1 MRFSILGE
9 TLARRDDGTGIPLG
23 GPARRALLTLLL
35 VRPREVVAAERLA
48 DELAPD
54 GAVSAHALQSQVS
67 RLRAALGP
75 AVIERAGAGYRA
87 AVDPEDVDAGRFER
101 LAREGRAALAAED
114 PVRAVKLL
122 RGALELWR
130 GPALA
135 DLAHLTHLTEGD
147 TARTVSARLEELRLG
162 AVEDRIEAELRLGGH
177 REAVAELREL
187 TARHP
192 LRERLAAL
200 LIRALSAEGGQAQAL
215 AAYEETRGRLADE
228 LGSDPSAELVALH
241 RELLDFDPSP
251 AQARPPAQLTSFVG
265 RSDEVAEVA
274 GLLRAARLVTL
285 VGPGGVGKTRL
296 SVEAAGA
303 AADDVCFVELAP
315 LREGAGLPA
324 AVLAAL
330 GLRENGLRLDGGG
343 QGPLER
349 LATALADRTLLLVLD
364 NCEHLVEEAAALAG
378 RLLARCPRLRI
389 LATSREPLA
398 VTGEHLWQVRPLD
411 EAAAVRL
418 FTERASA
425 VRRGFTAAPEP
436 VERICAALDRLP
448 LAIELAAARLR
459 TMDVEDLAQRL
470 DDRLGM
476 AAARGNRGAAER
488 HRTLRAVVAWSW
500 DLLSAPEQRAAR
512 RFTVFPAGATAR
524 AALEVCGAGGAGPEP
539 EVLESLVDKSLL
551 ELAGG
556 GRLRMLETVRAY
568 GAERLR
574 EAGEASATGAAHA
587 RYVLELAR
595 TAEPR
600 LRGPGQPEW
609 LERLAAGHGD
619 LEAALAWAAGE
630 GRWETALE
638 LLAAASGY
646 LWIRG
651 VSGSVAAR
659 AAAVLDAVGDAPPA
673 GLGEEFAACVLLA
686 AAGPGGLAPWRRH
699 RTRAGHLLATAW
711 SREGAG
717 GHGAVGGHP
726 ADAGTADA
734 GTSRH
739 GTADAAP
746 GASGPYATTDASTGT
761 SRTGSGGT
769 TDGGAGG
776 TGGTAGA
783 GTTEGSTT
791 AGGTASAGT
800 RRTGAAGTA
809 GTSGAGTSQGRPTD
823 GGTASTGSAAT
834 NSPGG
839 TGATGTRCLGAGG
852 TARGSTG
859 NAGSAAGTTDGGT
872 ARGNAGNAGGTAGT
886 TGGSTTD
893 GSAGSTDGT
902 TGAGSMG
909 SAGGTTQASTT
920 DGGTARGSAGNAG
933 GTAGTTE
940 GGTTDGSADSTTGA
954 GSAGGTTQG
963 STTDGGAGSAGG
975 AGGAGRGR
983 YPVVLLVWMLRN
995 AVEADPLDAF
1005 ALVSAQ
1011 RGHPEPWVR
1020 AVAAYVSGFGP
1031 LGAGDP
1037 AAAERAFAEAAEG
1050 FRAAGDGWGTALV
1063 LDALAGMAG
1072 ARGDRAGAVALTDEA
1087 LALTERLGALE
1098 DSADL
1103 LVNRA
1108 DQLVAGDPA
1117 AAAADYARAA
1127 ALARRAGGS
1136 AALAAALRGL
1146 GDLALR
1152 DGDPARAGRLYTE
1165 ALERIDPHWVKSA
1178 GSRVRALAGLGRV
1191 AESSGDHPAARARY
1205 AEAAASAASVV
1216 GGTSPEALRLL
1227 GLPEEVVAVL
1237 TAHAP

>member
-9 TLARRDDGTGIPLG
+9 TLARHDDGTEVPLG

-54 GAVSAHALQSQVS
+54 GTMSAHALQSQVS
-67 RLRAALGP
+67 RLRATLGP

-101 LAREGRAALAAED
+101 LAREGRAALAADD
-114 PVRAVKLL
+114 PVRAVELL

-135 DLAHLTHLTEGD
+135 DLAHLTEGD
-147 TARTVSARLEELRLG
+147 TARAATVRLEELRLG
-162 AVEDRIEAELRLGGH
+162 ALEDRIEAELRLGGH
-177 REAVAELREL
+177 RDAVAELREL
-187 TARHP
+187 TGRHP

-200 LIRALSAEGGQAQAL
+200 LIRALAAEGGQAEAL

-241 RELLDFDPSP
+241 RELLEFDPSP
-251 AQARPPAQLTSFVG
+251 AQVRPPAQLTSFVG

-274 GLLRAARLVTL
+274 GMLRVARLVTL

-303 AADDVCFVELAP
+303 AADDVCFVELAS
-315 LREGAGLPA
+315 LREGAGLPG

-330 GLRENGLRLDGGG
+330 GLRENGLQLGGGG

-349 LATALADRTLLLVLD
+349 LATALADRVLLLVLD
-364 NCEHLVEEAAALAG
+364 NCEHLAEEAAALAG
-378 RLLARCPRLRI
+378 RLLAVCPRLRI
-389 LATSREPLA
+389 LATSREPLS
-398 VTGEHLWQVRPLD
+398 VIGEHLWQVRPLD
-411 EAAAVRL
+411 DAAAVRL

-425 VRRGFTAAPEP
+425 VRRGFTAAPGPGAGRAPGP
-436 VERICAALDRLP
+436 VERICAALDNLP

-470 DDRLGM
+470 DDRLGL
-476 AAARGNRGAAER
+476 AAARANRGADER

-500 DLLSAPEQRAAR
+500 DLLSAQEQRAAR

-524 AALEVCGAGGAGPEP
+524 AALEVCRAGGAGGPGPGAPEAEVLEA

-551 ELAGG
+551 ELTG
-556 GRLRMLETVRAY
+556 GRLRMLETIRAY
-568 GAERLR
+568 GAERLV
-574 EAGEASATGAAHA
+574 EAGEAASTGGAHA

-595 TAEPR
+595 AAEPH
-600 LRGPGQPEW
+600 LRGAAQLEW
-609 LERLAAGHGD
+609 LERMASGHGD
-619 LEAALAWAAGE
+619 LQAALGWAVGE

-638 LLAAASGY
+638 LLAAASAY

-651 VSGSVAAR
+651 VSGSVAAL

-673 GLGEEFAACVLLA
+673 GLGEEFVACVLLA
-686 AAGPGGLAPWRRH
+686 AAGPGGLAAWRRH
-699 RTRAGHLLATAW
+699 RERAGRLLAAAW
-711 SREGAG
+711 AQDG
-717 GHGAVGGHP
+717 
-726 ADAGTADA
+726 
-734 GTSRH
+734 
-739 GTADAAP
+739 
-746 GASGPYATTDASTGT
+746 
-761 SRTGSGGT
+761 
-769 TDGGAGG
+769 TDGTGG
-776 TGGTAGA
+776 TGGTG
-783 GTTEGSTT
+783 
-791 AGGTASAGT
+791 
-800 RRTGAAGTA
+800 
-809 GTSGAGTSQGRPTD
+809 
-823 GGTASTGSAAT
+823 
-834 NSPGG
+834 
-839 TGATGTRCLGAGG
+839 
-852 TARGSTG
+852 
-859 NAGSAAGTTDGGT
+859 
-872 ARGNAGNAGGTAGT
+872 
-886 TGGSTTD
+886 
-893 GSAGSTDGT
+893 
-902 TGAGSMG
+902 
-909 SAGGTTQASTT
+909 
-920 DGGTARGSAGNAG
+920 
-933 GTAGTTE
+933 
-940 GGTTDGSADSTTGA
+940 
-954 GSAGGTTQG
+954 
-963 STTDGGAGSAGG
+963 
-975 AGGAGRGR
+975 GR
-983 YPVVLLVWMLRN
+983 YPVLLLVWMMRN
-995 AVEADPLDAF
+995 ATEADPLDAF

-1011 RGHPEPWVR
+1011 RGRPEPWVR

-1031 LGAGDP
+1031 LGADDP
-1037 AAAERAFAEAAEG
+1037 AGAERDFAEAAEG
-1050 FRAAGDGWGTALV
+1050 FRAAGDRWGTALV

-1108 DQLVAGDPA
+1108 DQLVDGDPA
-1117 AAAADYARAA
+1117 AARADYARAA

-1136 AALAAALRGL
+1136 AALAAARRGL

-1152 DGDPARAGRLYTE
+1152 DGDPAEARRLYEE

-1191 AESSGDHPAARARY
+1191 AESYGDRPAARARY
-1205 AEAAASAASVV
+1205 AEAAVSAAAVV
-1216 GGTSPEALRLL
+1216 GGTTPQALRLL
-1227 GLPEEVVAVL
+1227 GLPQDVIEVVA
-1237 TAHAP
+1237 AHAP